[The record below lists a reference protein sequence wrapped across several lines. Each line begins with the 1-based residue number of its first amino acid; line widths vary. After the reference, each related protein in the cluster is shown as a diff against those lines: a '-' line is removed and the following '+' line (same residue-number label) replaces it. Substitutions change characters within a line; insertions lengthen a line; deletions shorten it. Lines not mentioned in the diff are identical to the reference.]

1 MENIMLL
8 LAKFGYI
15 AFIIVIAIVLAY
27 KSLNDVGM
35 AAILGIGS
43 FVGLAILGYFVFKRL
58 EDYK

>member
-1 MENIMLL
+1 MENIMLQ

-27 KSLNDVGM
+27 KSINDVGM
-35 AAILGIGS
+35 AAIYGIGS